1 MLFMSKKIAF
11 KLQKLQTIVTVF
23 YSFQLATL
31 PFIVMMVEG
40 MFDFP
45 SNNKTLVY
53 ICLIMLGALCTHIV
67 TTIDV
72 LKRQNMEDINRKDQ
86 LSHFY

>member
-1 MLFMSKKIAF
+1 MSSKVAF
-11 KLQKLQTIVTVF
+11 KLQKLQAIVTLF

-53 ICLIMLGALCTHIV
+53 IGLIMLGRF
-67 TTIDV
+67 V
-72 LKRQNMEDINRKDQ
+72 LT
-86 LSHFY
+86 L